1 MAKYNTQNLRP
12 WQPGQSGNPAGR
24 PIGSRQ
30 KVSEAIIRDISDA
43 WAVHGRTV
51 LEKLAVSDPG
61 RFAQLAAGLVPREFQ
76 LSVESRLP
84 GGLTAEDLEI
94 FQAIKQALP
103 DAGSRQ
109 PGDVLQFT
117 LEAIRAAG
125 AKTIDA
131 HTENPLNGTDEK
143 PA

>member
-1 MAKYNTQNLRP
+1 LSQRGRP
-12 WQPGQSGNPAGR
+12 WQPGESGNPAGR

-43 WAVHGRTV
+43 WATHGRTV
-51 LEKLAVSDPG
+51 LDKLAVSDPG
-61 RFAQLAAGLVPREFQ
+61 KFAQLAAGLIPREFQ

-84 GGLTAEDLEI
+84 GGLTSEDMEI

-109 PGDVLQFT
+109 PGEVLLFVAD
-117 LEAIRAAG
+117 AIRAHG
-125 AKTIDA
+125 AKPIEA
-131 HTENPLNGTDEK
+131 HTESPLNGTGEK